1 MVILHLAH
9 LLFLDDVS
17 IQVACFS
24 PLIYVLKSTSAI
36 TFNKNQHLLFPSL
49 AWQIVSLTYMRPCID
64 PNMHTIEDQ
73 YLTSHLLSTGIP
85 RKSKFVGQNFAPP
98 N

>member
-9 LLFLDDVS
+9 LLFLGDVS

-24 PLIYVLKSTSAI
+24 PPYICFEINFCNY
-36 TFNKNQHLLFPSL
+36 FQQNQHLLFPSL